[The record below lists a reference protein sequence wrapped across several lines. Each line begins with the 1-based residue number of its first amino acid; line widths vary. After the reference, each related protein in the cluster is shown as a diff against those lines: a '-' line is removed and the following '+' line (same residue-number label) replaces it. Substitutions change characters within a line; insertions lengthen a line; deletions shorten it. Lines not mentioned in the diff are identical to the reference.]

1 MFSNETGYTNLL
13 RGAASSGAMKKESVL
28 AGKSPAPVV
37 IDPDTVI
44 TEAEYLVFD
53 TELTGMK
60 PRRDSIVSIGAVTM
74 KGDRILVGRNFHRI
88 VSPRTE
94 LTDSSVVIHGITP
107 TEAAE
112 SPSIVSVLP
121 EFLDLCRGKV
131 VVGHVVSIDLKFINR
146 EMEVLQG
153 AALTNPAVDT
163 MSLYG
168 FLRKKTGDYCA
179 FHEGV
184 PGRADLFSLCKEY
197 GIPVTRTHDALYD
210 AFVTAQL
217 FQRFLA
223 VLPEYGIHTIK
234 DLMRIGKP

>member
-1 MFSNETGYTNLL
+1 MFGKEISYMSLF
-13 RGAASSGAMKKESVL
+13 RGAASPGDVTEPSVL
-28 AGKSPAPVV
+28 PQESTAPVT
-37 IDPDTVI
+37 IDLDTVI
-44 TEAEYLVFD
+44 NEAEYLVFD

-94 LTDSSVVIHGITP
+94 LTDKSVVIHGITP

-131 VVGHVVSIDLKFINR
+131 IVGHVVSIDLRFINR
-146 EMEVLQG
+146 EMELLKG

-184 PGRADLFSLCKEY
+184 PGRADLFSLSKEY
-197 GIPVTRTHDALYD
+197 GIPVTRSHDALYD

-223 VLPEYGIHTIK
+223 VLPEHGIHTIK
-234 DLMRIGKP
+234 DLKRIGKP

>member
-1 MFSNETGYTNLL
+1 MLGKEMSYMSLFRAAAPLGETGD
-13 RGAASSGAMKKESVL
+13 GSV
-28 AGKSPAPVV
+28 AV
-37 IDPDTVI
+37 DPDTVI
-44 TEAEYLVFD
+44 SEAEYLVFD

-74 KGDRILVGRNFHRI
+74 RGDRILVGRNFHRI

-94 LTDSSVVIHGITP
+94 LTDKSVVIHGITP

-112 SPSIVSVLP
+112 SPSIASVLP

-131 VVGHVVSIDLKFINR
+131 LVGHVVSIDIRFINR
-146 EMEVLQG
+146 EMEVLHG
-153 AALTNPAVDT
+153 SPLANPSVDT

-197 GIPVTRTHDALYD
+197 GIPVARAHDALYD

-234 DLMRIGKP
+234 DLKRIGKP